1 MSETMGQII
10 KRLRKD
16 RNFTQEE
23 LAEQLGV
30 TCQAVSKWENDSGL
44 PDISQ
49 VVPLSVVFGV
59 PTDVLFGRYNTNDE
73 VTIDNIIKEATA
85 PLKTDTNNYSEAD
98 CYNVLIN
105 ALKTYPTNTKLLL
118 EALSYGCNILMD
130 DVIENDEQRD
140 RLYTECLHHAEV
152 VINYCKDVSS
162 VLRAHK
168 WLIYLYC
175 HFGQFEKAKEHASMF
190 PKAIE
195 TQSMMQAWIARA
207 MKNTDKEI
215 DQRCHIFAS
224 LLSSIE
230 FELRPLGDAYKR
242 QEKYGEAIK
251 VYQTILNIVDA
262 VYGECEYTPP
272 MHCLAWVHFGL
283 AHASLLMG
291 NDEAAIAWLEKEY
304 EFNIKNARH
313 FNKQTHLPIPTL
325 AACEFKFFS
334 DHYHIEDLKEEF
346 KYPCFEKL
354 KGNQRFDA
362 LLEKVEKL

>member
-16 RNFTQEE
+16 KNFTQEE
-23 LAEQLGV
+23 LAEQVGV

-98 CYNVLIN
+98 CYNFLTN
-105 ALKTYPTNTKLLL
+105 ALKTYPNNTKLLL
-118 EALSYGCNILMD
+118 EALSYGCSILMD
-130 DVIENDEQRD
+130 NDVETEEQKD
-140 RLYTECLHHAEV
+140 RLYTECLHHAEL
-152 VINYCKDVSS
+152 VINYSKDVSS

-190 PKAIE
+190 PKAVE
-195 TQSMMQAWIARA
+195 TQGMMQAWIARA
-207 MKNTDKEI
+207 MKNTDEEI

-242 QEKYGEAIK
+242 QGKFEEAMLIKDEKDMDNELEYVDTLLNEEIEEKSIVEIAQKTYNDGIFNIIPEKIK
-251 VYQTILNIVDA
+251 NNDEIAFLRYLQLKNIA
-262 VYGECEYTPP
+262 EYT
-272 MHCLAWVHFGL
+272 HR
-283 AHASLLMG
+283 
-291 NDEAAIAWLEKEY
+291 EAVDY
-304 EFNIKNARH
+304 ESISPYRW
-313 FNKQTHLPIPTL
+313 
-325 AACEFKFFS
+325 S
-334 DHYHIEDLKEEF
+334 
-346 KYPCFEKL
+346 
-354 KGNQRFDA
+354 
-362 LLEKVEKL
+362 